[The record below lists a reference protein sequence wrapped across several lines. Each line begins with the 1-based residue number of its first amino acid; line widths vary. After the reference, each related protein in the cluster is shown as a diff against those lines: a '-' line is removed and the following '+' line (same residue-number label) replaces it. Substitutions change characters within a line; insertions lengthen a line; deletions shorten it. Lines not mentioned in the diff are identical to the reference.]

1 MNDWSHWFRVDRR
14 RNRVYNKNKM
24 CGLKNIGIP
33 VDVPSSG
40 ATSRD
45 FALAHSLRNSWGRQ
59 VASIGAKSRI
69 FCWAVLF
76 LKQKQFKLIHHTVIQ
91 LAKRK
96 EYVIQL
102 TNQNIK

>member
-14 RNRVYNKNKM
+14 QNGVYNRKNM

-45 FALAHSLRNSWGRQ
+45 FVARSLTRLRTRE
-59 VASIGAKSRI
+59 VDR
-69 FCWAVLF
+69 
-76 LKQKQFKLIHHTVIQ
+76 
-91 LAKRK
+91 
-96 EYVIQL
+96 
-102 TNQNIK
+102 

>member
-40 ATSRD
+40 ATSPD
-45 FALAHSLRNSWGRQ
+45 FALANSLRNS
-59 VASIGAKSRI
+59 
-69 FCWAVLF
+69 
-76 LKQKQFKLIHHTVIQ
+76 
-91 LAKRK
+91 
-96 EYVIQL
+96 
-102 TNQNIK
+102 